1 MAQCLAGN
9 QQVVSPDWFSL
20 GFQRRSHA
28 ARNFR
33 ILGLESQQAHRT
45 REECLHQ
52 SRIGFRA
59 GTLRNPIPKLK
70 SYDGRD
76 YHLRVLSQCLL
87 QPGPDRRRL
96 IVDQRNTSVGIEQ
109 ILHLKILRRGVAVW
123 FLPLPRNCPSLTRSS
138 SANHSP
144 GSAIS
149 GSRRTPSAS
158 RRTRTWLP
166 SKRNSRG
173 SRTAWLRPLRNSL
186 AIPGAGIRR
195 FLRQQYIPQI
205 AIMNS
210 INGIYHIGGLARKIT
225 RWLCR
230 AAAAACCPTP
240 PPPTPTAPAR

>member
-9 QQVVSPDWFSL
+9 QQVVSPDWLSR
-20 GFQRRSHA
+20 GIQRGSHS
-28 ARNFR
+28 ARNFC

-52 SRIGFRA
+52 SRMGFRA

-96 IVDQRNTSVGIEQ
+96 IVDQRNTSGGIEQ
-109 ILHLKILRRGVAVW
+109 ILHLKLLRRGGAGW
-123 FLPLPRNCPSLTRSS
+123 FLPLPRNFPSLTRSS
-138 SANHSP
+138 AANHSP
-144 GSAIS
+144 ASEIS
-149 GSRRTPSAS
+149 GSRRSPSAS

-186 AIPGAGIRR
+186 AIPVSDIRQ
-195 FLRQQYIPQI
+195 FLPL
-205 AIMNS
+205 S
-210 INGIYHIGGLARKIT
+210 SIYHK
-225 RWLCR
+225 
-230 AAAAACCPTP
+230 
-240 PPPTPTAPAR
+240 